1 MKRNVLLFAAVL
13 TVLLLSAC
21 GEDEKKADSK
31 PAAAE
36 NKESSEKET
45 VEVTDKAKGA
55 PEDQGDAKVWFKG
68 EAERIGKKI
77 SVKGK
82 TNLQPDSR
90 LTYYID
96 SIEGSIVGGTNVAQ
110 VQNNGSFQ
118 LDAEI
123 PKEYDGLSILTMKF
137 EPATDN
143 APIIEHYG
151 KNGEKLEGSFVRLSE
166 DSGTPNNQAILKLDI
181 PQEGGK
187 TTVEIEEPAW
197 QKPEDYGDVNIRI
210 DDPKITKDERYI
222 YIEGTSNFLEGTHIE
237 AKAEIPGYVTSGF
250 KGVTEV
256 NPDGS
261 YRIIFEN
268 PANDKRIK
276 NLKDYEIF
284 IRMYP
289 DANFWNSIKTTYG
302 EKGQKFKGNYIKE
315 QYEGSYYLEKKL
327 NVSE

>member
-1 MKRNVLLFAAVL
+1 MKL
-13 TVLLLSAC
+13 
-21 GEDEKKADSK
+21 
-31 PAAAE
+31 
-36 NKESSEKET
+36 
-45 VEVTDKAKGA
+45 
-55 PEDQGDAKVWFKG
+55 
-68 EAERIGKKI
+68 
-77 SVKGK
+77 
-82 TNLQPDSR
+82 
-90 LTYYID
+90 
-96 SIEGSIVGGTNVAQ
+96 
-110 VQNNGSFQ
+110 
-118 LDAEI
+118 EI
-123 PKEYDGLSILTMKF
+123 PQ
-137 EPATDN
+137 
-143 APIIEHYG
+143 
-151 KNGEKLEGSFVRLSE
+151 NGE
-166 DSGTPNNQAILKLDI
+166 
-181 PQEGGK
+181 K

-289 DANFWNSIKTTYG
+289 DANFWSSIKTKYG
-302 EKGQKFKGNYIKE
+302 EKGQNFKGNYIKE